1 MKKSNIFGI
10 LSLVFAVVPLV
21 IAVPVIGPFLPLASI
36 IMGIVGLCKD
46 RTKVLSI
53 IGMVVTAV
61 TFIFNLITKV
71 IAIGVAILML
81 IGTLILPV
89 IMQSL

>member
-36 IMGIVGLCKD
+36 VMGIVGLCKD
-46 RTKVLSI
+46 RSKVLSI

-61 TFIFNLITKV
+61 TFILNLITKV
-71 IAIGVAILML
+71 IAIGISILML
-81 IGTLILPV
+81 IGVLVLPV
-89 IMQSL
+89 ITQAL